1 MRTAQNNI
9 EWQNLREAYVQQRIQ
24 WVNDNDDI
32 LLIFEMRKQQ
42 SNEIQTDKIF

>member
-9 EWQNLREAYVQQRIQ
+9 EWQNLREAYANNEFNGLI
-24 WVNDNDDI
+24 NDNDDI

-42 SNEIQTDKIF
+42 SNEI

>member
-9 EWQNLREAYVQQRIQ
+9 EWQNLREAYVQQHEFNGLI
-24 WVNDNDDI
+24 NDNDDI

-42 SNEIQTDKIF
+42 SNEI